1 MMSNLFEIFDPSVSE
16 SFSLNWVSSFLMFLI
31 FPMNYW
37 VSLSRNLMFWK
48 KILMFLENEVSIL
61 VEKSRKKVSMVLFLS
76 VFIFILMNNFLG
88 LFSYIFTSSSHLI
101 MSLYMS
107 MSLWLGLMLYGWI
120 KNLKDMFIHLL
131 PYGTPPMLMV
141 FMVLIET
148 VSNLI
153 RPITLAVRLSANMIA
168 GHLLMVLIGDL
179 GNYLFFTLIFMLIIQ
194 MLLEILE
201 LSVSVIQA
209 YVFMILGVLYSNEF
223 IIYEKKWNSIYWQ
236 KFKSVYKNSNWL
248 LSSLSFSNF
257 KNMTFNSISK
267 INNIINWIY

>member
-16 SFSLNWVSSFLMFLI
+16 LFSLNWMSSLLVFMIL
-31 FPMNYW
+31 PMNYW
-37 VSLSRNLMFWK
+37 ISLSRNLIFWM
-48 KILMFLENEVSIL
+48 KILEFLNNEIKIL
-61 VEKSRKKVSMVLFLS
+61 VEKSYKKVSVILFLS
-76 VFIFILMNNFLG
+76 VFMFILMNNFMG

-107 MSLWLGLMLYGWI
+107 MSLWLGMMVYGWI
-120 KNLKDMFIHLL
+120 KNFGDMFIHLL

-153 RPITLAVRLSANMIA
+153 RPITLAVRLTANMIA

-179 GNYLFFTLIFMLIIQ
+179 GNYLFFMLFFMLIIQ

-201 LSVSVIQA
+201 LSVSVIQS
-209 YVFMILGVLYSNEF
+209 YVFMVLSVLYSNEF
-223 IIYEKKWNSIYWQ
+223 IIYEKKWNS
-236 KFKSVYKNSNWL
+236 
-248 LSSLSFSNF
+248 SF
-257 KNMTFNSISK
+257 
-267 INNIINWIY
+267 

>member
-16 SFSLNWVSSFLMFLI
+16 LFSLNWMSSFLMFLI

-37 VSLSRNLMFWK
+37 LSLSRNLMFWK
-48 KILMFLENEVSIL
+48 KILSFLENEISIL
-61 VEKSRKKVSMVLFLS
+61 IEKSRKKVSMILFLS

-88 LFSYIFTSSSHLI
+88 LFSYIFTSSSHLV

-223 IIYEKKWNSIYWQ
+223 IIYEKKWNSIYW
-236 KFKSVYKNSNWL
+236 
-248 LSSLSFSNF
+248 
-257 KNMTFNSISK
+257 
-267 INNIINWIY
+267 

>member
-1 MMSNLFEIFDPSVSE
+1 MMSNLFEIFDPSTSE
-16 SFSLNWVSSFLMFLI
+16 LFSFNWMSSFLMFLI
-31 FPMNYW
+31 FPMNYYW

-48 KILMFLENEVSIL
+48 KILSFLENEIKVL
-61 VEKSRKKVSMVLFLS
+61 VEKSYKKVSVILFLS

-101 MSLYMS
+101 MSMYMS
-107 MSLWLGLMLYGWI
+107 MSLWLGMMFYGWI
-120 KNLKDMFIHLL
+120 KNFKDMFIHLL

-179 GNYLFFTLIFMLIIQ
+179 GNYLFFTLIFMLMIQ
-194 MLLEILE
+194 TLLEILE

-209 YVFMILGVLYSNEF
+209 YVFMILSVLYSNEF
-223 IIYEKKWNSIYWQ
+223 IIYEKK
-236 KFKSVYKNSNWL
+236 
-248 LSSLSFSNF
+248 
-257 KNMTFNSISK
+257 
-267 INNIINWIY
+267 